1 MSGTE
6 EAILSGRDSHPAG
19 GNSVLCFG
27 QVHVFSSYL
36 EGMRLSEKGMGKP
49 LVEHHHIHVNCF
61 FFFHLSASFGSL

>member
-19 GNSVLCFG
+19 GSSVLCFG
-27 QVHVFSSYL
+27 QVHVFFSYL

-49 LVEHHHIHVNCF
+49 LVEHHHIHVSCFIVF
-61 FFFHLSASFGSL
+61 FFI